1 MTKEEHDFV
10 LNSDDRDIFLYL
22 YFWNVLDIITMD
34 NTSSSSTSIKTS
46 KSTSFLW
53 VQSFSKYFLSRT
65 KKQCEKCSE
74 FSSLLTLLIKTD
86 KTFNWFNIMRSRK
99 RKPQKR
105 LEIECCHEGVQ
116 ELEQKFLKYK
126 HQDNSRSLWQS
137 FKRKNNAYCSQFK
150 EL

>member
-1 MTKEEHDFV
+1 M
-10 LNSDDRDIFLYL
+10 
-22 YFWNVLDIITMD
+22 
-34 NTSSSSTSIKTS
+34 
-46 KSTSFLW
+46 

-126 HQDNSRSLWQS
+126 HQDNSRPPDNHLKERITPIVVSLRSYKSIWVFRESYTCEMFLTFHQKTDVMTS
-137 FKRKNNAYCSQFK
+137 
-150 EL
+150 L